1 MTMLKVI
8 PIPPTITKIRIV
20 DEKGMPTKA
29 FSDFLQALLK
39 RLNDPGLGQ
48 MYVENGDL
56 TWNDATQTPHV
67 IVVA

>member
-1 MTMLKVI
+1 MVKVI
-8 PIPPTITKIRIV
+8 PIPPTTAKIKLI

-29 FSDFLQALLK
+29 FTDFLQAVTK

-48 MYVENGDL
+48 LYVENGDL